1 MRSTQWVGTLKGQN
15 SQNIF
20 DANLA
25 LENEN
30 IYGIGL
36 TKTNQNL
43 LITGKRNGKKDVEIQ
58 LTNMQDQKVTKCTG
72 SLNFQEKN
80 GMSITGTYSEQGGSG
95 TFEMRKLGGGLED
108 NAGELIPPNYTINA
122 RNTVRVNT
130 LDQNSTKNLFKNP
143 RWQEIC
149 NFGPDIG
156 SNNAMVKIDRQKLFE
171 PDIEDVY
178 EIEHEVTY
186 YRHQRERK
194 EQDLQRLEAQ
204 KRAYQDEIKQEKE
217 LEGIEDFL
225 DELDQRNRLKEQ
237 ETQEL
242 MRKKQ
247 ELEKKKMEI
256 SQKLNQTL
264 IGNQSAMFKSNQQ
277 AEVKVQ
283 APIKME
289 LPKQVLS
296 QPVQSTVPTGF
307 TRNTGPVNILD
318 GPMSGGLSRLP
329 TRVAESNYMEGG
341 YSRNQ
346 QPTQPTYQQ
355 QGSSTAQYQGANLR
369 FHGSAQNITYPQG
382 QMNPSLATGTTYRIN
397 GQVYTKETLPPQY
410 AHYA

>member
-289 LPKQVLS
+289 LPKQVLP
-296 QPVQSTVPTGF
+296 QTVQSTVPTGF

-355 QGSSTAQYQGANLR
+355 QGSYTAQSQGANLR
-369 FHGSAQNITYPQG
+369 FYGSAQNITYPQG